1 LREDIHVQPSDSLS
15 PAQAALLAV
24 WEKHLEAEF
33 RNKNATESLATMV
46 ERPVVNHVPVLT
58 GGVGRRQ
65 LECFYGRYFI
75 PQMPPDVQLVPLSR
89 TIGQDRI
96 VDEFVFTYTH
106 TVQMD
111 WFLPGVPPTGRRIEV
126 PMVVVIQFVGDKI
139 AAENIYWDQASVL
152 VQVGLLD
159 PAGLPVAGVE
169 SARKVLDPS
178 LPSNALMKRTI
189 ADADL

>member
-1 LREDIHVQPSDSLS
+1 VTPGDSLS

-33 RNKNATESLATMV
+33 RTKSAAESLATMV

-65 LECFYGRYFI
+65 LGRFYDRYFI
-75 PQMPPDVQLVPLSR
+75 PQMPPDIELVPVSR
-89 TIGQDRI
+89 TIGPDCI
-96 VDEFVFTYTH
+96 VDEFIFKCTH

-111 WFLPGVPPTGRRIEV
+111 WFLPGVPPTGRPIEV
-126 PMVVVIQFVGDKI
+126 PTVVIIHFADGKI

-159 PAGLPVAGVE
+159 PAGLPAAGVE

-178 LPSNALMKRTI
+178 LPSNALMKRSI